1 MKIEIL
7 FAMRKI
13 YILLNSIMGEIIKIR
28 CNVKLYKIP
37 FILNQH
43 EIRRER
49 VIISLTSYGRRVSK
63 ILPYT
68 IISLLRQTYKP
79 DMVILWLDSDNW
91 NDDNLPKKLVKLK
104 QYGLTIKYCKDIKSY
119 KKLIPALEM
128 FPDDIIVTCDD
139 DVFYRKDMLERL
151 MNEYEKDPTRI
162 YAHRAHKL
170 KFSEKGELLPY
181 NDWENQISGVAGNFV
196 FPTGIAGCLY
206 KRSLL
211 YQDICREDLFVKLAP
226 KADDVWFYF
235 MGLLQHTSRYVLPYQ
250 GDICIPLDGFYQY
263 FHKDASLAASNRKE
277 SQNDIQIRNVM
288 EYYSIVSVD
297 LMNSEISNI

>member
-1 MKIEIL
+1 
-7 FAMRKI
+7 
-13 YILLNSIMGEIIKIR
+13 MGEIIKIR

-170 KFSEKGELLPY
+170 KFSGKGELLPY

>member
-1 MKIEIL
+1 
-7 FAMRKI
+7 
-13 YILLNSIMGEIIKIR
+13 MGEIIKIR

>member
-1 MKIEIL
+1 MENINRQEFRQEK
-7 FAMRKI
+7 
-13 YILLNSIMGEIIKIR
+13 
-28 CNVKLYKIP
+28 
-37 FILNQH
+37 
-43 EIRRER
+43 

-79 DMVILWLDSDNW
+79 DMIVLWLDSDNW
-91 NDDNLPKKLVKLK
+91 NDDNLPKRLVKLK
-104 QYGLTIKYCKDIKSY
+104 QYGLTIKYCKDLKSY

-128 FPDDIIVTCDD
+128 FPNDIIVTCDD
-139 DVFYRKDMLERL
+139 DIFYKKDMLGRL
-151 MNEYEKDPTRI
+151 MKEYEKDPTRI

-170 KFSEKGELLPY
+170 KFSEGGELLPY
-181 NDWENQISGVAGNFV
+181 NDWENQVSGVAGNLV
-196 FPTGIAGCLY
+196 FPTGVAGCLY

-211 YQDICREDLFVKLAP
+211 YKDICREDLFMKLAP

-263 FHKDASLAASNRKE
+263 FHRNASLAASNCKE
-277 SQNDIQIRNVM
+277 SQNDVQIQKVM
-288 EYYSIVSVD
+288 DYYSIKASD
-297 LMNSEISNI
+297 LKNNVFV

>member
-1 MKIEIL
+1 
-7 FAMRKI
+7 
-13 YILLNSIMGEIIKIR
+13 MGEIIKIR

-43 EIRRER
+43 EIRREK

-63 ILPYT
+63 TLPYT
-68 IISLLRQTYKP
+68 VISLLRQTYKP
-79 DMVILWLDSDNW
+79 DMIVLWLDSDNW

-104 QYGLTIKYCKDIKSY
+104 QYGLTIKYCKDLKSY

-151 MNEYEKDPTRI
+151 MREYGKDPTRI